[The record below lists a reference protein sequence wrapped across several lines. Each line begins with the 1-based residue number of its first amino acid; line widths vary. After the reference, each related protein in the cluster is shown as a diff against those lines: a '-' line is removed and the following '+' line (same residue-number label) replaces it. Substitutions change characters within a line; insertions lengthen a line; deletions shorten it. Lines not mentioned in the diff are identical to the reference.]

1 LWVISSRKANFSPSK
16 TKEKIYPMKKSIFI
30 TLILS
35 SCTAIVLSQQ
45 IKFNVIPGELKYS
58 DQNRFAGDTV
68 FIKLELIANRTY
80 YLSFKNKVAVGVQ
93 GYLFDSYLGF
103 TYPINPNEDYHEFQT
118 YEEPL
123 STSQNRFYLRLV
135 KCF

>member
-1 LWVISSRKANFSPSK
+1 
-16 TKEKIYPMKKSIFI
+16 MKKSIFI